1 MKAAVP
7 AWARESGSRRLEAG
21 WGLPP
26 LAAALCPGGS
36 YPPIGEPRWTIQR
49 GVLTAAPANHPPLDG
64 HPLLLWPRGG
74 LPAAPAN
81 PPLDGRPNMV
91 RLDSSWTLGGSPAA
105 RGRPRT

>member
-36 YPPIGEPRWTIQR
+36 YPPVRRT
-49 GVLTAAPANHPPLDG
+49 PLDD
-64 HPLLLWPRGG
+64 PEGG
-74 LPAAPAN
+74 LN
-81 PPLDGRPNMV
+81 R
-91 RLDSSWTLGGSPAA
+91 
-105 RGRPRT
+105 